1 MFLWITGEKIIRR
14 GVIKMSINLGAFII
28 FLLAFWKA
36 TDIIRWALSADWK
49 AILNDW
55 FD

>member
-1 MFLWITGEKIIRR
+1 MFLWVTGEKIIRK
-14 GVIKMSINLGAFII
+14 GVLKMSINLGALII
-28 FLLAFWKA
+28 FLLAVLKVI
-36 TDIIRWALSADWK
+36 DIIQWALSADWK

>member
-1 MFLWITGEKIIRR
+1 
-14 GVIKMSINLGAFII
+14 MSINLGAFII
-28 FLLAFWKA
+28 FLLASCKVI
-36 TDIIRWALSADWK
+36 DILRWALSADWK